1 MLSKNSL
8 LSIFSFLVLLSC
20 GENSE
25 KSKKFEVIQGNAQGT
40 TYTIQ
45 LVGEGAKITKKEID
59 QLLYAFDA
67 SLSTYKSKSEITK
80 FNNAGFYHAF
90 PDNKNYFKSCLEKSQ
105 LVYDLSNG
113 AFDPTV
119 FPLID
124 AWGFYREVK
133 TPILK
138 KEQADSILKFVSFEK
153 NKLLVYKFQ
162 KDSVI
167 LYKRD
172 NRVKLDFNAIAQGL
186 AVDFMAKLISDKG
199 YKNFYIELGGE
210 IRVAGTNKEGNK
222 WRIGIDTPKTE
233 GERSIQ
239 EVIQVS
245 NKSVA
250 TSGNYRKFY
259 EVNGVKYGHT
269 INPKT
274 GMQAQ
279 QTLLSATV
287 VMDECAF
294 ADGFATAFMVLGI
307 EKTKEFLKKNKRLGI
322 DVLLIYNE
330 KGKFKTYSTI
340 KSNT

>member
-1 MLSKNSL
+1 MSLKNSAL
-8 LSIFSFLVLLSC
+8 VIISFLVLLSC
-20 GENSE
+20 AENSQ
-25 KSKKFEVIQGNAQGT
+25 KSEKFEVIQGEAQGT

-45 LVGEGAKITKKEID
+45 LVGEGEKITKNEID
-59 QLLYAFDA
+59 QLLNEFDA

-80 FNNAGFYHAF
+80 FNNTELNHAF
-90 PDNKNYFKSCLEKSQ
+90 PDNENYFKSCLEKSQ
-105 LVYDLSNG
+105 LVYDLSEG

-124 AWGFYREVK
+124 AWGFYKEVK
-133 TPILK
+133 TPLLK

-153 NKLLVYKFQ
+153 NKLLVYKLQ
-162 KDSVI
+162 NDSVF
-167 LYKRD
+167 LFKRD

-186 AVDFMAKLISDKG
+186 AVDFMAKLIADKG

-222 WRIGIDTPKTE
+222 WRIGIDTPKSK

-239 EVIQVS
+239 EVIEVS

-269 INPKT
+269 IDPKT

-287 VMDECAF
+287 VMDECAL
-294 ADGFATAFMVLGI
+294 ADGFATAFMVLGL
-307 EKTKEFLKKNKRLGI
+307 EKTKEFLKKNKKLGI
-322 DVLLIYNE
+322 EVLLIYNE

-340 KSNT
+340 K

>member
-1 MLSKNSL
+1 MSLKNSAL
-8 LSIFSFLVLLSC
+8 VIISFLVLLSC
-20 GENSE
+20 AENSQ
-25 KSKKFEVIQGNAQGT
+25 KSEKFEVIQGEAQGT

-45 LVGEGAKITKKEID
+45 LVGEGEKITKNEID
-59 QLLYAFDA
+59 QLLNEFDA

-80 FNNAGFYHAF
+80 FNNTELNHAF
-90 PDNKNYFKSCLEKSQ
+90 PDNENYFKSCLEKSQ
-105 LVYDLSNG
+105 LVYDLSEG

-124 AWGFYREVK
+124 AWGFYKEVK
-133 TPILK
+133 TPLLK

-162 KDSVI
+162 NDSVF
-167 LYKRD
+167 LFKRD

-186 AVDFMAKLISDKG
+186 AVDFMAKLIASKG

-210 IRVAGTNKEGNK
+210 IRVAGTNKEGKK
-222 WRIGIDTPKTE
+222 WRIGIDTPKSK

-239 EVIQVS
+239 EVIEVS

-259 EVNGVKYGHT
+259 EINGVKYGHT
-269 INPKT
+269 IDPKT

-287 VMDECAF
+287 VMDECAL
-294 ADGFATAFMVLGI
+294 ADGFATAFMVLGL
-307 EKTKEFLKKNKRLGI
+307 EKTKEFLNKNKKLGI
-322 DVLLIYNE
+322 EVLLIYNE

-340 KSNT
+340 K

>member
-1 MLSKNSL
+1 MSLKNNGL
-8 LSIFSFLVLLSC
+8 ILIVLFILFAC
-20 GENSE
+20 GEASNKGE
-25 KSKKFEVIQGNAQGT
+25 KFQILQGEAQGT

-45 LVGEGAKITKKEID
+45 LVGVGEKITKKEID
-59 QLLYAFDA
+59 QLLTAFDA
-67 SLSTYKSKSEITK
+67 SLSTYKSNSDITT

-90 PDNKNYFKSCLEKSQ
+90 PDKENYFKSCLEQSQ
-105 LVYDLSNG
+105 IVFDLSNG

-124 AWGFYREVK
+124 AWGFYKEVK
-133 TPILK
+133 TPLLK
-138 KEQADSILKFVSFEK
+138 KEQADSILEFVSFEK
-153 NKLLVYKFQ
+153 NKLLIYKFQ
-162 KDSVI
+162 NDSVI
-167 LYKRD
+167 LFKRD
-172 NRVKLDFNAIAQGL
+172 ERLKLDFNAIAQGL
-186 AVDFMAKLISDKG
+186 AVDFMAKLIAKKG

-222 WRIGIDTPKTE
+222 WRIGIDTPKTK

-269 INPKT
+269 IDPKT

-287 VMDECAF
+287 VMDECAL
-294 ADGFATAFMVLGI
+294 ADGFATAFMVMGL
-307 EKTKEFLKKNKRLGI
+307 EKTKEFLKKNKRFGI
-322 DVLLIYNE
+322 EVLLIYNE
-330 KGKFKTYSTI
+330 KGKFKTFSTV
-340 KSNT
+340 K

>member
-1 MLSKNSL
+1 MSLKNSAL
-8 LSIFSFLVLLSC
+8 VIISFLVLLSC
-20 GENSE
+20 AENSQ
-25 KSKKFEVIQGNAQGT
+25 KSEKFEVIQGEAQGT

-45 LVGEGAKITKKEID
+45 LVGEGEKITKNEID
-59 QLLYAFDA
+59 QLFNEFDA

-80 FNNAGFYHAF
+80 FNNTELNHAF
-90 PDNKNYFKSCLEKSQ
+90 PDNENYFISCLEKSQ
-105 LVYDLSNG
+105 LVYDLSEG

-124 AWGFYREVK
+124 AWGFYKEVK
-133 TPILK
+133 TPLLK

-153 NKLLVYKFQ
+153 NKLLVYKLQ
-162 KDSVI
+162 NDSVF

-186 AVDFMAKLISDKG
+186 AVDFMAKLIASKG

-222 WRIGIDTPKTE
+222 WRIGIDTPKSK

-239 EVIQVS
+239 EVIEVS

-269 INPKT
+269 IDPKT

-287 VMDECAF
+287 VMDECAL
-294 ADGFATAFMVLGI
+294 ADGFATAFMVLGL
-307 EKTKEFLKKNKRLGI
+307 EKTKEFLKKNKKLGI
-322 DVLLIYNE
+322 EVLLIYNE

-340 KSNT
+340 K

>member
-1 MLSKNSL
+1 MSLKNSAL
-8 LSIFSFLVLLSC
+8 VIISFLVLFSC
-20 GENSE
+20 GENSQ
-25 KSKKFEVIQGNAQGT
+25 KSEKFEVIQGEAQGT

-45 LVGEGAKITKKEID
+45 LVGEGEKINKKEID
-59 QLLYAFDA
+59 QLLNEFDA
-67 SLSTYKSKSEITK
+67 SLSTYKSKSDISN
-80 FNNAGFYHAF
+80 FNNAGFYYAF
-90 PDNKNYFKSCLEKSQ
+90 PDKEKYFKSCLEKSQ
-105 LVYDLSNG
+105 LVYDFSNG
-113 AFDPTV
+113 SFDPTV
-119 FPLID
+119 FTLID
-124 AWGFYREVK
+124 AWGFYKEVK
-133 TPILK
+133 TPLLK

-153 NKLLVYKFQ
+153 DKLLVYKFQ
-162 KDSVI
+162 NDSVI
-167 LYKRD
+167 LFKRD
-172 NRVKLDFNAIAQGL
+172 ERLKLDFNAIAQGL
-186 AVDFMAKLISDKG
+186 AVDFMAKLIAKKG

-222 WRIGIDTPKTE
+222 WRIGIDTPKTK

-269 INPKT
+269 IDPKT

-287 VMDECAF
+287 VMDECAL
-294 ADGFATAFMVLGI
+294 ADGFATAFMVMGI

-322 DVLLIYNE
+322 EVLLIYNE
-330 KGKFKTYSTI
+330 KGKFKTYSTV
-340 KSNT
+340 K

>member
-1 MLSKNSL
+1 MSLKNSAL
-8 LSIFSFLVLLSC
+8 VIISFLVLLSC
-20 GENSE
+20 AENSQ
-25 KSKKFEVIQGNAQGT
+25 KSEKFEVILGEAQGT

-45 LVGEGAKITKKEID
+45 LVGEGEKITKNEID
-59 QLLYAFDA
+59 QLLNEFDA

-80 FNNAGFYHAF
+80 FNNTELNHAF
-90 PDNKNYFKSCLEKSQ
+90 PDNENYFKSCLEKSQ
-105 LVYDLSNG
+105 LVYDLSEG

-124 AWGFYREVK
+124 AWGFYKEVK
-133 TPILK
+133 TPLLK

-162 KDSVI
+162 NDSVF
-167 LYKRD
+167 LFKRD

-186 AVDFMAKLISDKG
+186 AVDFMAKLIASKG

-222 WRIGIDTPKTE
+222 WRIGIDTPKSK

-239 EVIQVS
+239 EVIEVS

-259 EVNGVKYGHT
+259 EINGVKYGHT
-269 INPKT
+269 IDPKT

-287 VMDECAF
+287 VMDECAL
-294 ADGFATAFMVLGI
+294 ADGFATAFMVLGL
-307 EKTKEFLKKNKRLGI
+307 EKTKEFLNKNKKLGI
-322 DVLLIYNE
+322 EVLLIYNE

-340 KSNT
+340 K